1 MVVGDMDR
9 AGADPDGGERMR
21 RRRRGKCDMQ
31 EGGREG
37 VREREVYY
45 ITTTHLD
52 TDEDDGEDAEEDHG
66 RATDDRDDDKT
77 VERHGGKDTRATK
90 SKS

>member
-37 VREREVYY
+37 GSERERERGLLYY
-45 ITTTHLD
+45 YH
-52 TDEDDGEDAEEDHG
+52 AP
-66 RATDDRDDDKT
+66 
-77 VERHGGKDTRATK
+77 
-90 SKS
+90 

>member
-1 MVVGDMDR
+1 MDR

-37 VREREVYY
+37 VRERER
-45 ITTTHLD
+45 
-52 TDEDDGEDAEEDHG
+52 ERDGDRGVG
-66 RATDDRDDDKT
+66 RGRD
-77 VERHGGKDTRATK
+77 V
-90 SKS
+90 